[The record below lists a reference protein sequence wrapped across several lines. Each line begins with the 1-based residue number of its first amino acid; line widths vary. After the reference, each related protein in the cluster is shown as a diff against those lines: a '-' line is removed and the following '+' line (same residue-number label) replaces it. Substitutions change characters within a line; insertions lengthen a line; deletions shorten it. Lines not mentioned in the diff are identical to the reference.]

1 MKKLT
6 AGVSALFS
14 VVCLGSFTPA
24 QAGAMYLTCT
34 LGEVRMLIYGESK
47 IIDGKVKSVPIVGAT
62 WGPFKPTEGG
72 VTTDLQFTLNE
83 ADQTG
88 SLFDVNKG
96 TSQKLPLVTFQPE
109 TILIKKAGVNFKS
122 LPSSL
127 GSNFDTYTISRV
139 DGSAIWERDMIPGEI
154 KIQYRGQCTK
164 SQPKK
169 TLF

>member
-14 VVCLGSFTPA
+14 LLCLGSLTPA
-24 QAGAMYLTCT
+24 QAGVTYLTCT
-34 LGEVRMLIYGESK
+34 LSELRMLTYGEPK
-47 IIDGKVKSVPIVGAT
+47 IINGKVQSVPIVGAT
-62 WGPFKPTEGG
+62 WGAFGPLKNGATK
-72 VTTDLQFTLNE
+72 DLQFTLNE

-88 SLFDVNKG
+88 SLFDVDKG

-109 TILIKKAGVNFKS
+109 TILIKKAGVDFG

-127 GSNFDTYTISRV
+127 GSNADTYTISRV
-139 DGSAIWERDMIPGEI
+139 DGSAIWEQDMIPGQI
-154 KIQYRGQCTK
+154 KIQYRGQCSK